1 MLGRFNNRIPAAL
14 VAAAMTLSACASG
27 NPGEPKTAL
36 DRSVGD
42 CISSIAVGALVGA
55 LIGSAA
61 GRRNVGTGAAV
72 GAGVGTVACAVIVAA
87 NNKRDREQIRQ
98 ARLAALQS
106 GRDETANYIGDDG
119 NARMVHTSVQSVA
132 MPEVKPALASGGAF
146 TGVCRRAQ
154 TQITIASKGTANLD
168 PELVCQTTAG
178 DWVAVPE
185 KKTV

>member
-1 MLGRFNNRIPAAL
+1 MLGHFNNRILAAL
-14 VAAAMTLSACASG
+14 VAAIMTLSACASG

-42 CISSIAVGALVGA
+42 CLTSIAVGALLGALVGA
-55 LIGSAA
+55 AA
-61 GRRNVGTGAAV
+61 GRNQVGTGAAV
-72 GAGVGTVACAVIVAA
+72 GAGVGTVACAVIVAM

-106 GRDETANYIGDDG
+106 GHDETSNYIGDDG
-119 NARMVHTSVQSVA
+119 NARMVHTSIQAAA
-132 MPEVKPALASGGAF
+132 MPSAAPAGDY

-154 TQITIASKGTANLD
+154 TQISVAGKGTANLD
-168 PELVCQTTAG
+168 PELVCQTKAG
-178 DWVAVPE
+178 DWLAVPE